1 MAKKKQKK
9 SSNAIQRFIRETM
22 GELRKVSWPSRREA
36 TSLTIMVII
45 VMVFT
50 SVVLSIFELLAQY
63 LLSLLLGI

>member
-63 LLSLLLGI
+63 LLRLLLGI